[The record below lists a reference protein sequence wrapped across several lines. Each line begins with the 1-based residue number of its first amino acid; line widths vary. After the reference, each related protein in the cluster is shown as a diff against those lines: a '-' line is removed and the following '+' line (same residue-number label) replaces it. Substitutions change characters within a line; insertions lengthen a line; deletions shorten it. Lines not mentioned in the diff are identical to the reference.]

1 MTATYRHPRRRA
13 EVPPGTKITFCVRG
27 VLALFLANIALYRA
41 RLFRDPEALAE
52 ARRLIEAHHYG
63 RRLPELVDTEAYWE
77 GRPPAS

>member
-1 MTATYRHPRRRA
+1 
-13 EVPPGTKITFCVRG
+13 